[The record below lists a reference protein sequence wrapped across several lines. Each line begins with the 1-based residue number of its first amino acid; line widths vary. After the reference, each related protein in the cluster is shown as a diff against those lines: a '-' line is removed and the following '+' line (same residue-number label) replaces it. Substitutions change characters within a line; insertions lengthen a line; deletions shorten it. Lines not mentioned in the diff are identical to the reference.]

1 MKDKEGNWTEDSV
14 RIGEYKYL
22 DSMPMNLQR
31 LNDEV
36 EIKEITA
43 SIKEDK
49 LLKG

>member
-14 RIGEYKYL
+14 RIEEYKYL

-43 SIKEDK
+43 PIKEDK